1 MSSCHDVL
9 FECLEI
15 GKNSTLIDIVNRCN
29 LSKMFL
35 RLTCEFREPLL
46 AILKSPSQSRCIK
59 MLVRRPIATVTS
71 GHLEAGG
78 NERGM

>member
-35 RLTCEFREPLL
+35 RLTCELREPLL
-46 AILKSPSQSRCIK
+46 AILKSPSQSD
-59 MLVRRPIATVTS
+59 A
-71 GHLEAGG
+71 
-78 NERGM
+78 